1 MKGNGKRFWLILL
14 LGFLGSFIINHS
26 RLRPQGW
33 EARTGVQFLLS
44 GIPIYRLVT
53 AIANFSFDPMS
64 LNNVGYKRIND
75 VARRLY

>member
-26 RLRPQGW
+26 RLKPQGW
-33 EARTGVQFLLS
+33 VARTWVQFFLS

-53 AIANFSFDPMS
+53 AIANLSFDPTS
-64 LNNVGYKRIND
+64 PNNVGYKRIND
-75 VARRLY
+75 AARSLY